1 MAIYGFLLF
10 KFSAHKGQGHKPVML
25 NSLDGQHFFHL
36 IDTDL
41 RKLKED
47 GTLAGKPQSQQP
59 DLDSDATEGEQ
70 KADHSEAVLKVESIS
85 TMGHVVRFTV
95 RYGREGAYDIALSA
109 VGDPDIDLTSRAPSR
124 LYRGAFI
131 VPPNGTR
138 GFVAIET
145 ISRVRPLT
153 SLLKWLRFKSPV
165 PWRIKVDPTIDSQE
179 FERALEESSNVYLE
193 FEKRQPSEDNA
204 PAREKKLRVHAPIT
218 TTPRRDAV
226 KTLVKGWYTKPQ
238 EQQVNIGH
246 EMTELAAIVDTKL
259 SQVDFDDGRVVIEDN
274 DGVKR
279 SYYPTLRHD
288 LFMYYTGHE
297 RIHDDDF
304 YDQVNLATSK
314 LFTVEDIDM
323 PPSWQTTR

>member
-1 MAIYGFLLF
+1 MSDLDPIMVVRAIFALQPPWEGLNVTPARPSVTVGHTPVRGECWRRRADSVSRRVVRHPPPPPQDYCTYDLLLGVRRRRGMAIYGFLLF

-59 DLDSDATEGEQ
+59 DLDSDVTEGEQ

-193 FEKRQPSEDNA
+193 FEKRQPSEDNT
-204 PAREKKLRVHAPIT
+204 PAREKKLSSACT
-218 TTPRRDAV
+218 NNNYATPRCGKDTREG
-226 KTLVKGWYTKPQ
+226 LVYK
-238 EQQVNIGH
+238 
-246 EMTELAAIVDTKL
+246 
-259 SQVDFDDGRVVIEDN
+259 
-274 DGVKR
+274 
-279 SYYPTLRHD
+279 
-288 LFMYYTGHE
+288 
-297 RIHDDDF
+297 
-304 YDQVNLATSK
+304 
-314 LFTVEDIDM
+314 
-323 PPSWQTTR
+323 TTRTTS